1 MAEFSGYGFHRV
13 IDPPGV
19 MPQAAEKLDNTPKI
33 LVPDEVLIDVELLNL
48 DSTSMKQIKETSF
61 NVGKRILEIV
71 SQRGKMHNP
80 VTKSG
85 GVLIGKV
92 LEVGPA
98 KKPTFRLKEGDR
110 IIPLCSLSAI
120 PLFLTNVADSP
131 MGDLIAVKGFAV
143 MNGLCAYTGIPNFLT
158 PTIAL
163 SALDVS
169 RLVTQLDRYVSR
181 LKQKSS
187 LAQLRS
193 TSVCILGCGKAG
205 LTAIACLKRWLPN
218 CQILALDIS
227 MSLLNRARSFLSDT
241 KIRHVVAQINAQNVR
256 DVLQFVMNHTNGR
269 GCDLVLSCVN
279 VPNVEAS
286 CIVAAASQG
295 TILYFSMATEFGKA
309 ALGGDSIAKD
319 VEMIIGGG
327 VIEGQAE
334 MMFDLLRQD
343 QQLLRFFIDLD
354 QNADLLHNQSGVPI
368 HPTLFPSKKTPIW
381 CPSAERVANSNM
393 TKFMKI
399 IEQKYRQNF
408 EGNYH
413 KLYQWSVDNLAR
425 CWEEIWHFVGM
436 SASVPFQV
444 VVDDIQKMHRAKWFI
459 GSRLNFAENLLKFR
473 DNHPAIISIYEF
485 GYPLTVT
492 YAELYDLVASLAMSL
507 KKHGIKPGDR
517 IVGYL
522 PNCIEAV
529 VAMLATTS
537 LGAVWSCCS
546 PDFGVNGV
554 VDRFGQVEPKI
565 LFASNG
571 YRYKGQIFDLME
583 KIRNIVHALSSIEK
597 VVVIPYTLSQYQID
611 LRSIPKAIFWS
622 QFQFPPPDRRIHFE
636 QLPFDHP
643 VYIMFSSGTT
653 GKPKCL
659 VQGPGVLL
667 NHLKEIVIHLN
678 VNREDRM
685 FCLSTTGWMV
695 WNWLVSGL
703 GCGCTIVLYDG
714 NPFYPVP
721 DVLLHIISHWK
732 VTVFGCGAKYL
743 TSLEKLGVSY
753 KDKPE
758 KLSSL
763 KTILSTGSPLMETS
777 YDYVYTHLKRD
788 VQLSSQSGGTDFN
801 GCFCLGNSNLPV
813 YRGEIQCR
821 PLGKAVKVFDERGNE
836 IFQQKGELVCTSPFP
851 NMPLYFWNDPDGTK
865 YHAAYFAVYPNVWCH
880 GDFAEITDTGGVII
894 TGRSDATLNPGGV
907 RIGASEY
914 YLVIEQFFAD
924 EIDDSLVIGQPWR
937 DDVRVI
943 LFVKMKSG
951 KLTPDLKNRICNK
964 IREHLSPRHV
974 PAMVIE
980 VPEIPY
986 TVNNKKVEIA
996 VRKVVAGEEVTN
1008 KEALANPHALEYY
1021 KNLPELQ
1028 EESLRSKL

>member
-80 VTKSG
+80 VTNSG

-241 KIRHVVAQINAQNVR
+241 NIRHVVAQINAQNVR

-354 QNADLLHNQSGVPI
+354 QNADLLHNQSG
-368 HPTLFPSKKTPIW
+368 
-381 CPSAERVANSNM
+381 
-393 TKFMKI
+393 
-399 IEQKYRQNF
+399 
-408 EGNYH
+408 
-413 KLYQWSVDNLAR
+413 
-425 CWEEIWHFVGM
+425 
-436 SASVPFQV
+436 
-444 VVDDIQKMHRAKWFI
+444 
-459 GSRLNFAENLLKFR
+459 
-473 DNHPAIISIYEF
+473 
-485 GYPLTVT
+485 
-492 YAELYDLVASLAMSL
+492 
-507 KKHGIKPGDR
+507 
-517 IVGYL
+517 
-522 PNCIEAV
+522 
-529 VAMLATTS
+529 
-537 LGAVWSCCS
+537 
-546 PDFGVNGV
+546 
-554 VDRFGQVEPKI
+554 
-565 LFASNG
+565 
-571 YRYKGQIFDLME
+571 
-583 KIRNIVHALSSIEK
+583 
-597 VVVIPYTLSQYQID
+597 
-611 LRSIPKAIFWS
+611 
-622 QFQFPPPDRRIHFE
+622 
-636 QLPFDHP
+636 
-643 VYIMFSSGTT
+643 
-653 GKPKCL
+653 
-659 VQGPGVLL
+659 
-667 NHLKEIVIHLN
+667 
-678 VNREDRM
+678 
-685 FCLSTTGWMV
+685 
-695 WNWLVSGL
+695 
-703 GCGCTIVLYDG
+703 
-714 NPFYPVP
+714 
-721 DVLLHIISHWK
+721 
-732 VTVFGCGAKYL
+732 
-743 TSLEKLGVSY
+743 
-753 KDKPE
+753 
-758 KLSSL
+758 
-763 KTILSTGSPLMETS
+763 
-777 YDYVYTHLKRD
+777 
-788 VQLSSQSGGTDFN
+788 
-801 GCFCLGNSNLPV
+801 
-813 YRGEIQCR
+813 
-821 PLGKAVKVFDERGNE
+821 
-836 IFQQKGELVCTSPFP
+836 
-851 NMPLYFWNDPDGTK
+851 
-865 YHAAYFAVYPNVWCH
+865 
-880 GDFAEITDTGGVII
+880 
-894 TGRSDATLNPGGV
+894 
-907 RIGASEY
+907 
-914 YLVIEQFFAD
+914 
-924 EIDDSLVIGQPWR
+924 
-937 DDVRVI
+937 
-943 LFVKMKSG
+943 
-951 KLTPDLKNRICNK
+951 
-964 IREHLSPRHV
+964 
-974 PAMVIE
+974 
-980 VPEIPY
+980 
-986 TVNNKKVEIA
+986 
-996 VRKVVAGEEVTN
+996 
-1008 KEALANPHALEYY
+1008 
-1021 KNLPELQ
+1021 
-1028 EESLRSKL
+1028 